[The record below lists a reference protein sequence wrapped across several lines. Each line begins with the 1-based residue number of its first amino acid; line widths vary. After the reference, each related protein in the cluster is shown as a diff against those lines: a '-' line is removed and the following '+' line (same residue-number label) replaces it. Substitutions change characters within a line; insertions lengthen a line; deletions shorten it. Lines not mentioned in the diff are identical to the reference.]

1 MDIAYIL
8 LALQNVELVDN
19 NTDYTTF
26 HNAVQYFMKKDY
38 FPNKA
43 LKAYTDIKKE
53 KYYYKAAGNHNKHAQ
68 QTINMLTEKFEDC

>member
-1 MDIAYIL
+1 MVFCCKVNGAEFQ
-8 LALQNVELVDN
+8 AQVGCFRMV
-19 NTDYTTF
+19 T
-26 HNAVQYFMKKDY
+26 NAVQYFMKKDY